1 MSATDTVI
9 VGAGPYGLSLAA
21 HLGAAGVPHEIIG
34 RPMHAWR
41 SFMPPGMLL
50 RSEAFASSLFA
61 PQRGYSFRDYCAE
74 KGIAY
79 QAVGM
84 HLPLE
89 MFAEYGMWF
98 QSRLVPHVR
107 EGEVTDVQ
115 PVKDG
120 YRVTLDDGSSIV
132 AKRVV
137 VALGLKRYAQTPPV
151 FQGLPEPQ
159 VVHSAIFGDLSWST
173 GKDIAIVGGGQSA
186 LGLAALFHE
195 LGARVRVVARETNV
209 TWNDR
214 PQPQRSLLSKL
225 RQPEGGLGP
234 GWRSLIYSECPWL
247 FHRFSEARRKRIVET
262 SWGPSGAWWLRDR
275 VVGKIDVL
283 CGTTVRGLTMQG
295 ERVKLELEDAG
306 GRSSMT
312 TEHVIVATGFKVD
325 IERQAFL
332 AESIR
337 RAVKTVGGSPVLS
350 SNFETSVAGLYVVGP
365 ASAQSFGPVMRFVY
379 GAKYAAPHLAK
390 HILRAYRQDG
400 KRADTTA
407 SSAEIASAPRA
418 ADGKVSQAQAV
429 FRHSQE

>member
-9 VGAGPYGLSLAA
+9 IGAGPYGLSLSA
-21 HLGAAGVPHEIIG
+21 HLSAANVPHEIFG

-50 RSEAFASSLFA
+50 RSEAFASTLFA
-61 PQRGYSFRDYCAE
+61 PRRGYTFRDYCE
-74 KGIAY
+74 QKGIAY

-89 MFAEYGMWF
+89 LFAEYGLWF
-98 QSRLVPHVR
+98 QSQLVPHVR
-107 EGEVTDVQ
+107 EAEVKHVQ
-115 PVKDG
+115 PAKGG
-120 YRVTLDDGSSIV
+120 YRVTLDDGTSLD

-137 VALGLKRYAQTPPV
+137 ISLGLKGYAQTPPV

-173 GKDIAIVGGGQSA
+173 GKDVTIVGGGQSA

-195 LGARVRVVARETNV
+195 IGACVRVVARETRV

-214 PQPQRSLLSKL
+214 PDPQRSLLSKL
-225 RQPEGGLGP
+225 RHPEAGLGP
-234 GWRSLIYSECPWL
+234 GWSSLVFSECPWF

-283 CGTTVRGLTMQG
+283 CGTVVRAVNVQG
-295 ERVKLELEDAG
+295 ECVQLEMEDAK
-306 GRSSMT
+306 GRSRLST
-312 TEHVIVATGFKVD
+312 QHLIIATGFKVD
-325 IERQAFL
+325 IARQAFL

-337 RAVKTVGGSPVLS
+337 QAVKAVSGSPVLS
-350 SNFETSVAGLYVVGP
+350 ANFETSVDGLYVIGP
-365 ASAQSFGPVMRFVY
+365 AAAQSFGPVMRFVY
-379 GAKYAAPHLAK
+379 GAKYAAPQVAK
-390 HILRAYRQDG
+390 HI
-400 KRADTTA
+400 
-407 SSAEIASAPRA
+407 ASAHRRDSKGLGLHAQPEA
-418 ADGKVSQAQAV
+418 AATRGVDGSVPQAPGV
-429 FRHSQE
+429 FQHSQE

>member
-9 VGAGPYGLSLAA
+9 IGAGPYGLSLAA

-61 PQRGYSFRDYCAE
+61 PWPGYTFRDYCE
-74 KGIAY
+74 LKGIAY

-89 MFAEYGMWF
+89 TFAEYGLWF

-107 EGEVTDVQ
+107 EAEVTDVQ
-115 PVKDG
+115 RVKGG
-120 YRVTLDDGSSIV
+120 YRVTLDDGTSLD

-137 VALGLKRYAQTPPV
+137 MALGLKGYAQTPPV

-173 GKDIAIVGGGQSA
+173 GKDVTIVGGGQSA

-195 LGARVRVVARETNV
+195 IGARVRVIARETSV

-214 PQPQRSLLSKL
+214 PVAQRSLLSKL
-225 RQPEGGLGP
+225 RQPEAGLGP
-234 GWRSLIYSECPWL
+234 GWISLIYSECPWL
-247 FHRFSEARRKRIVET
+247 FHRFSEARRKRVVET

-283 CGTTVRGLTMQG
+283 CGTVVREVNVQG
-295 ERVKLELEDAG
+295 ECVQLQMDGPG
-306 GRSSMT
+306 GRSRLST
-312 TEHVIVATGFKVD
+312 QHLIIATGFKVD
-325 IERQAFL
+325 IARQAFL

-337 RAVKTVGGSPVLS
+337 HAVRTVSGSPVLS
-350 SNFETSVAGLYVVGP
+350 ANFESSVDGLYVIGP
-365 ASAQSFGPVMRFVY
+365 AAAQSFGPVMRFVY
-379 GAKYAAPHLAK
+379 GAKYAAPRVAK
-390 HILRAYRQDG
+390 HIVRAHRRDAKGVGQNAFPEVATA
-400 KRADTTA
+400 RVADDTA
-407 SSAEIASAPRA
+407 PQPQR
-418 ADGKVSQAQAV
+418 V
-429 FRHSQE
+429 FQHSQE